1 MAAKR
6 GGALMAE
13 QDLDRNE
20 AATPHKLQKA
30 HERGQAAR
38 SMEVA
43 AAAGFAVAVIYL
55 SWQGVEA
62 VRGLAAIVGTLLAQ
76 AGQAAS
82 LPLWPVVERS
92 VHAAMALLLPP
103 MLAIAAAAIVATV
116 AQTGVVFSL
125 VPLQVDVGRIHPA
138 TGLRRIFSLRS
149 LFEAGRA
156 CVKLVVL
163 SATAVFALRSLV
175 PHFHAVSS
183 LEPPAFLKRLV
194 EDTASLGM
202 KLAVALAVIAAV
214 DLLYTRAEF
223 QRQMRMSR
231 RELKDEF
238 KDREG
243 DPRIRAR
250 LRELRREMLKRSLAL
265 QNTRMADVVLTNPT
279 HFAVAL
285 RYVHGEMDA
294 PKVVAKGAGQLAAA
308 MREIAARHRI
318 VVVQNPPLA
327 RRLFREADINDDLPR
342 SFHAE
347 VARIIVW
354 VFAMRQQR
362 QASGA
367 GA

>member
-1 MAAKR
+1 
-6 GGALMAE
+6 MAE
-13 QDLDRNE
+13 QDLDRSE
-20 AATPHKLQKA
+20 AATPYKLQKA
-30 HERGQAAR
+30 REKGQAAR
-38 SMEVA
+38 SMELA
-43 AAAGFAVAVIYL
+43 TAAGFAVAVAWL
-55 SWQGVEA
+55 SWQGLQASRELMEI
-62 VRGLAAIVGTLLAQ
+62 VRSLLVQ

-82 LPLWPVVERS
+82 LPPWPLMERAI
-92 VHAAMALLLPP
+92 VGALGLLLPP
-103 MLAIAAAAIVATV
+103 MLAVAAAAIVATL

-125 VPLQVDVGRIHPA
+125 TPIEIDMSRIHPA

-149 LFEAGRA
+149 LFEAVRA
-156 CVKLVVL
+156 LVKLALL

-183 LEPPAFLKRLV
+183 LEAPAFLQRLL
-194 EDTASLGM
+194 DDAASLGM
-202 KLAVALAVIAAV
+202 KLALALAVIAAA
-214 DLLYTRAEF
+214 DLVYTRAEF

-238 KDREG
+238 KNREG

-250 LRELRREMLKRSLAL
+250 LRELRRDMLKRSMAL
-265 QNTRMADVVLTNPT
+265 QNTRTADVVLTNPT

-285 RYVHGEMDA
+285 RYVHGEMEA

-327 RRLFREADINDDLPR
+327 RRLFREADIEQCIPR
-342 SFHAE
+342 NFHAE

-362 QASGA
+362 QAAA
-367 GA
+367 GAAA